1 MVSNLGTIQK
11 IMLIEVLLFSKWQI
25 EVSDMLMV
33 QYTTL
38 KQDRLL
44 IKLEI
49 L

>member
-1 MVSNLGTIQK
+1 MVSNLGIIQK